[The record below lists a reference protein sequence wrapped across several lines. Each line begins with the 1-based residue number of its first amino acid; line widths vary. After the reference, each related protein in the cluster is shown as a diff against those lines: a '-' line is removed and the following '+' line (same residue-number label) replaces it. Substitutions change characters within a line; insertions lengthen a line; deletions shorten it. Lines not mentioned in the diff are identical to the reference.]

1 MEASVHQSFVAA
13 VKANN
18 AGGLKQSSFSRK
30 TLRVMLYAKMFGF
43 DMAALLIG
51 PMLATNVLVAL
62 GYPRGDFYATLVVAL
77 IYGAIAMMRGVYS
90 RDALSRAVEGIRRAL
105 FAFASAT
112 FMVLVVAFFLKSGAE
127 ISRLNFAAGTATAA
141 LLMIA
146 GRIYFPRYAHRLA
159 GGTLLDELVVMH
171 GKPMRSHFGTATIVD
186 ADQIGLRPD
195 LSDPKMLSY
204 FGTIVQA
211 FDRVLI
217 DSRSE
222 DHRAWALLLKGANV
236 DGEILLDEA
245 NEVGAIA
252 MHTFEGK
259 DTLVVARQPLSLA
272 NRMQKRL
279 LDLSVAVPL
288 IILLLPVL
296 ALVALVIKLESP
308 GPVFFR
314 QNRVGRGN
322 RLFQVLKFR
331 SMRTDLCDAD
341 GNRSAS
347 RDDDRITRFGRII
360 RATSVDELP
369 QLLNVLM
376 GDMSLVGPRPHAL
389 GSLAGNR
396 LFWQV
401 DETYWLRHQLKP
413 GITGLA
419 QVRGYR
425 GATVEATDLT
435 DRLQSDMEYI
445 QGWDIWRDVAI
456 LVNTLRVV
464 AHKNA
469 F

>member
-1 MEASVHQSFVAA
+1 M
-13 VKANN
+13 
-18 AGGLKQSSFSRK
+18 
-30 TLRVMLYAKMFGF
+30 
-43 DMAALLIG
+43 
-51 PMLATNVLVAL
+51 
-62 GYPRGDFYATLVVAL
+62 
-77 IYGAIAMMRGVYS
+77 
-90 RDALSRAVEGIRRAL
+90 
-105 FAFASAT
+105 
-112 FMVLVVAFFLKSGAE
+112 
-127 ISRLNFAAGTATAA
+127 
-141 LLMIA
+141 
-146 GRIYFPRYAHRLA
+146 
-159 GGTLLDELVVMH
+159 
-171 GKPMRSHFGTATIVD
+171 
-186 ADQIGLRPD
+186 
-195 LSDPKMLSY
+195 
-204 FGTIVQA
+204 
-211 FDRVLI
+211 
-217 DSRSE
+217 
-222 DHRAWALLLKGANV
+222 
-236 DGEILLDEA
+236 
-245 NEVGAIA
+245 
-252 MHTFEGK
+252 
-259 DTLVVARQPLSLA
+259 
-272 NRMQKRL
+272 
-279 LDLSVAVPL
+279 
-288 IILLLPVL
+288 L

-341 GNRSAS
+341 DNRSAS

-360 RATSVDELP
+360 RATGVDELP